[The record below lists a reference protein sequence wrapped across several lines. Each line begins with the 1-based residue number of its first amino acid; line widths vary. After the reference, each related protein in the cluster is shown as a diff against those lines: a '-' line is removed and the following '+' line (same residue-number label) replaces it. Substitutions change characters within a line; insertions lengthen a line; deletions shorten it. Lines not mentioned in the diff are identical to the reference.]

1 VGYRR
6 GFKTEANSIATEV
19 RGELGLAA
27 LDALDPWA
35 LAANLGIPVWSLS
48 SLGED
53 AKAAIHHLRDID
65 QGAFSAVT
73 VFSGTKRTIVHNDG
87 HVRGRQVS
95 DVAHELSH
103 GLLQHPPT
111 PALDDRGCR
120 DWKEDIENEAE
131 WLAGALLITEDAAL
145 WIARGHASED
155 EAAARFGVTRRMVR
169 YRVNVTGARTRVAR
183 ARKFRV
189 V

>member
-1 VGYRR
+1 VAYRR

-19 RGELGLAA
+19 RGELNLTA

-35 LAANLGIPVWSLS
+35 LAAYLCIPVWPLS
-48 SLGED
+48 SLEDD
-53 AKAAIHHLRDID
+53 AKAAIQHLRDID

-73 VFSGTKRTIVHNDG
+73 VFCGTKRTIVHNDG

-120 DWKEDIENEAE
+120 DWNEGIEDEAQ

-145 WIARGHASED
+145 WIARGNASED
-155 EAAARFGVTRRMVR
+155 EAAARFGVTRRMVH
-169 YRVNVTGARTRVAR
+169 YRLNVTGARTRVAR